1 MVARSAIALALLPL
15 LGLTTLAPQ
24 TLAQSIT
31 PASDGTGTMVQQE
44 GNTYTIRG
52 GTQVDSKVFH
62 SFGELGLSPN
72 EIANFLSNPN
82 IQTIFG
88 RVTGGNPSIIQGL
101 LQVTGGNSNLLL
113 MNPAGIVFTQGAS
126 FNIPGSLTVTT
137 ADAIGFESGFFT
149 ATGNVN
155 YQNLVGAP
163 NTFVFTG
170 DNGSIVNAA
179 ELELNQGNLA
189 LIGSSV
195 INTGTLSTASG
206 TITITAVPENRTVR
220 INQAGMVLGLE
231 ISPADLESGIQAT
244 DLARLLTGSNLEDD
258 TGIRVDA
265 NDELRLTDTNH
276 PLDTA
281 GNVTIAG
288 QVEGN
293 QVHLAAA
300 NDVNPIGSPE
310 TLIRTHNGEYSAPTV
325 TRFAANPTDANSYI
339 FLDATVPDYS
349 NLLFGGEV
357 GTTTVVVTPNE
368 NGMETIT
375 EILTT
380 PGLSLVDALHIVS
393 EGSEGNFWLGNAF
406 VDSNTIRQY
415 QLQMATWNQ
424 GLNVGADILLYAC
437 FVALGSSGDA
447 LLNTLASYTGVDV
460 AGSTNLTG
468 FGGDWQ
474 LERSV
479 GEIQATAPFE
489 GNVLANYGDTLQVF
503 TTTNGNDAGI
513 GSLRQALLNANAAD
527 GDDQIRFVPGLTE
540 VTLTSDEL
548 FIDARNGDLI
558 IDGDSGGASN
568 VIVERSTVSGTPD
581 FRIFD
586 ITGDG
591 NVTIDALTIRN
602 GVSLAAGGITRG
614 VGTGTLRL
622 TDSTV
627 SDNSGDGISASGI
640 ISKGAVLLENS
651 TVSNNSGRGIRSVG
665 TVTLTNSIV
674 NNNSSDGISAEG
686 AVTLT
691 DSTVSGNS
699 ISFVTSYGIF
709 SRDAVTLNNSSV
721 SNNLAFGISAGR
733 AVTLNNSSV
742 SENSRDGISSNNS
755 TVTLNNSTV
764 RGNSDRGIISNGA
777 VLLDNSTVS
786 DNLGDGIRSTDA
798 VTLTNSTVNNNSGDG
813 ISAQGA
819 VTLNNSTVHDN
830 SSDGIFNQEHAVTLN
845 NSSVSNNLAFGIFA
859 GRAVTLNNSTVSE
872 NSRDGILSIHS
883 TVTLNNSTVRSNS
896 GRGIISNGAV
906 LLENST
912 VNDNLGG
919 GIRSADTVTLTNST
933 VNGNSASALS
943 DGLVGFGGGLFS
955 SSGVTIINSTISGNI
970 ATGDGGGIYTGGG
983 GTIINST
990 ITNNTADSDANGIGD
1005 GGGIYNST
1013 LLGGNTLTIRNS
1025 IVADNFDLGGRIH
1038 PDVSGGAIINGDA
1051 NNLIGNPTGANG
1063 TIGTGSDLTFTSLGI
1078 TDINQVLAPLANNGG
1093 STQTHAPV
1101 PGSPALDAGN
1111 NANIPAGITTDQRG
1125 GIRIIND
1132 IVDIGAFESQGFTL
1146 NVTGSPQ
1153 STPIN
1158 TAFADSL
1165 TVQVLENFANQ
1176 PIPGVPITFN
1186 APSSG
1191 ASGSFGNGTTVL
1203 TNAQGI
1209 AENPVTANTIA
1220 GNYQVIATA
1229 NGLSLTPFDLTN
1241 TDNQTQPPST
1251 PQPEPQSPSTP
1262 QPINPV
1268 NPINDSSA
1276 NPIINPVN
1284 PINESSPNSTI
1295 NPVNLLQL
1303 PQNPPPI
1310 VQTQIS
1316 DLKIDIVAE
1325 IEEYF
1330 TRQYED
1336 YLGFSDTPTTNQAES
1351 QAILRRIEQETGTK
1365 PALLYAVFVPSNAPL
1380 LTPTPG
1386 LNLNKKLETPE
1397 RERDSSQ
1404 DQLELI
1410 IVTAEGQPIRRPIPG
1425 ATREK
1430 VLQTTQQ
1437 LRRAVTDIRI
1447 PRPYLPAAQQLYQWL
1462 VAPIEAELNT
1472 HQIDIISLLV
1482 DSGLRSLPM
1491 AILHDGEQFILEKYN
1506 VNLMPSISLT
1516 DTRYVDIKNLKV
1528 LAMGASEFT
1537 DQNPLP
1543 AVPVELS
1550 TITEKLWQGQ
1560 SFLNTTFTPQQL
1572 KTVRNQTPF
1581 GILHLATH
1589 GEFKSGKPEN
1599 SYIQFWNSK
1608 LSLEKIRELGL
1619 NNPPVELM
1627 VLSACRT
1634 ALGDEKAELGFTGL
1648 AVQAGV
1654 KSALGSLWYVSDEAT
1669 LGFMTT
1675 FYSYL
1680 KQAPIKAEAL
1690 RQAQLAMIRGEV
1702 RIENG
1707 QLVTPNRTILLPPQL
1722 AELPDKELTHPY
1734 YWSAFTLVGNPW

>member
-1 MVARSAIALALLPL
+1 MVDCRNIAIALLPL

-31 PASDGTGTMVQQE
+31 PASDGTGTMIQQE
-44 GNTYTIRG
+44 GNTYTITG

-137 ADAIGFESGFFT
+137 ADAIGFESGFFP

-195 INTGTLSTASG
+195 INTGTLSTGDG

-300 NDVNPIGSPE
+300 NQVNPIGNSE
-310 TLIRTHNGEYSAPTV
+310 TLIRTDSGEYSAPTV

-339 FLDATVPDYS
+339 FLDATVPNYS
-349 NLLFGGEV
+349 NLLFGGEA

-375 EILTT
+375 ETLTT

-393 EGSEGNFWLGNAF
+393 EGSEGNFWLGKAF
-406 VDSNTIRQY
+406 VDSNTIGQY
-415 QLQMATWNQ
+415 QPQMATWNQ
-424 GLNVGADILLYAC
+424 GLSVGADILLYAC
-437 FVALGSSGDA
+437 FVALGNSGDA
-447 LLNTLASYTGVDV
+447 LLNTLALYTGVDV

-479 GEIQATAPFE
+479 GEIEATAPFE
-489 GNVLANYGDTLQVF
+489 GSVLANYGDTLQVF

-513 GSLRQALLNANAAD
+513 GSLRQAILNANAAD
-527 GDDQIRFVPGLTE
+527 GDDEIRFVPGLTE

-548 FIDARNGDLI
+548 SINTRNGDLM

-568 VIVERSTVSGTPD
+568 VIVERSTVAGTPN
-581 FRIFD
+581 FRIFN

-602 GVSLAAGGITRG
+602 GVSLAAGGIAWNIG
-614 VGTGTLRL
+614 PGTLRL

-627 SDNSGDGISASGI
+627 SDNSGDGISAGSI
-640 ISKGAVLLENS
+640 ASKGAVLLDNS
-651 TVSNNSGRGIRSVG
+651 TVSNNSRYGIRSIG
-665 TVTLTNSIV
+665 TVTLTNSTV
-674 NNNSSDGISAEG
+674 NNNSSRGIFASG

-699 ISFVTSYGIF
+699 ISFVTGDGIF
-709 SRDAVTLNNSSV
+709 SQGDTVTLNNSSV
-721 SNNLAFGISAGR
+721 SNNSSRGILASG
-733 AVTLNNSSV
+733 AVTLNNSTV
-742 SENSRDGISSNNS
+742 SENSREGIRSMHS

-764 RGNSDRGIISNGA
+764 RGNSGRGISSNGA
-777 VLLDNSTVS
+777 VLENSTVS
-786 DNLGDGIRSTDA
+786 DTLGDGIRSIDP

-819 VTLNNSTVHDN
+819 VTLTDSTVNNNSG
-830 SSDGIFNQEHAVTLN
+830 DGIFNQEHAVTLN
-845 NSSVSNNLAFGIFA
+845 NSSVSNNSGRGILA

-872 NSRDGILSIHS
+872 NSREGIRSIYS
-883 TVTLNNSTVRSNS
+883 TVTLNTSTVRGNS
-896 GRGIISNGAV
+896 GHGIISNGAV

-912 VNDNLGG
+912 VSDNLGG

-943 DGLVGFGGGLFS
+943 DGLVGLGGGLFS
-955 SSGVTIINSTISGNI
+955 RSGVTIINSTISGNT
-970 ATGDGGGIYTGGG
+970 ATGDGGGINTRGG

-1025 IVADNFDLGGRIH
+1025 IVAGNFDLAGRIH
-1038 PDVSGGAIINGDA
+1038 SDVSGRATINGDA
-1051 NNLIGNPTGANG
+1051 NNLIGDPTGANG
-1063 TIGTGSDLTFTSLGI
+1063 TIGTGSDLTFASLGI
-1078 TDINQVLAPLANNGG
+1078 TTINQILAPLANNGG
-1093 STQTHAPV
+1093 STQTHALL

-1111 NANIPAGITTDQRG
+1111 NANIPADITTDQRG
-1125 GIRIIND
+1125 ATRIIND

-1153 STPIN
+1153 STLVN

-1203 TNAQGI
+1203 TNPQGI
-1209 AENPVTANTIA
+1209 AENPVTANTVA

-1229 NGLSLTPFDLTN
+1229 NGLQLTPFDLTN
-1241 TDNQTQPPST
+1241 TDNPTQPPLT

-1268 NPINDSSA
+1268 NPINESSA
-1276 NPIINPVN
+1276 NPTINPVN
-1284 PINESSPNSTI
+1284 PINESSANPTINSVNPINESSANPTI

-1310 VQTQIS
+1310 VQTQI
-1316 DLKIDIVAE
+1316 
-1325 IEEYF
+1325 
-1330 TRQYED
+1330 
-1336 YLGFSDTPTTNQAES
+1336 P
-1351 QAILRRIEQETGTK
+1351 
-1365 PALLYAVFVPSNAPL
+1365 
-1380 LTPTPG
+1380 
-1386 LNLNKKLETPE
+1386 
-1397 RERDSSQ
+1397 
-1404 DQLELI
+1404 
-1410 IVTAEGQPIRRPIPG
+1410 
-1425 ATREK
+1425 
-1430 VLQTTQQ
+1430 
-1437 LRRAVTDIRI
+1437 
-1447 PRPYLPAAQQLYQWL
+1447 
-1462 VAPIEAELNT
+1462 
-1472 HQIDIISLLV
+1472 
-1482 DSGLRSLPM
+1482 
-1491 AILHDGEQFILEKYN
+1491 
-1506 VNLMPSISLT
+1506 
-1516 DTRYVDIKNLKV
+1516 
-1528 LAMGASEFT
+1528 
-1537 DQNPLP
+1537 
-1543 AVPVELS
+1543 
-1550 TITEKLWQGQ
+1550 
-1560 SFLNTTFTPQQL
+1560 
-1572 KTVRNQTPF
+1572 
-1581 GILHLATH
+1581 
-1589 GEFKSGKPEN
+1589 N
-1599 SYIQFWNSK
+1599 SYIQFWQTK
-1608 LSLEKIRELGL
+1608 LALDQIRELGL

-1634 ALGDEKAELGFTGL
+1634 ALGDEEAELGFTGL

-1669 LGFMTT
+1669 LGLMTT
-1675 FYSYL
+1675 FYSQL

-1690 RQAQLAMIRGEV
+1690 RQTQLAMIRGEV
-1702 RIENG
+1702 RLEKG
-1707 QLVTPNRTILLPPQL
+1707 QLITPNRTIPLPPQL

-1734 YWSAFTLVGNPW
+1734 YWSAFTLVGSPW

>member
-1 MVARSAIALALLPL
+1 
-15 LGLTTLAPQ
+15 
-24 TLAQSIT
+24 
-31 PASDGTGTMVQQE
+31 
-44 GNTYTIRG
+44 
-52 GTQVDSKVFH
+52 
-62 SFGELGLSPN
+62 
-72 EIANFLSNPN
+72 
-82 IQTIFG
+82 
-88 RVTGGNPSIIQGL
+88 
-101 LQVTGGNSNLLL
+101 
-113 MNPAGIVFTQGAS
+113 
-126 FNIPGSLTVTT
+126 
-137 ADAIGFESGFFT
+137 
-149 ATGNVN
+149 
-155 YQNLVGAP
+155 
-163 NTFVFTG
+163 
-170 DNGSIVNAA
+170 
-179 ELELNQGNLA
+179 
-189 LIGSSV
+189 
-195 INTGTLSTASG
+195 
-206 TITITAVPENRTVR
+206 
-220 INQAGMVLGLE
+220 
-231 ISPADLESGIQAT
+231 
-244 DLARLLTGSNLEDD
+244 
-258 TGIRVDA
+258 
-265 NDELRLTDTNH
+265 
-276 PLDTA
+276 
-281 GNVTIAG
+281 
-288 QVEGN
+288 
-293 QVHLAAA
+293 
-300 NDVNPIGSPE
+300 
-310 TLIRTHNGEYSAPTV
+310 
-325 TRFAANPTDANSYI
+325 
-339 FLDATVPDYS
+339 
-349 NLLFGGEV
+349 
-357 GTTTVVVTPNE
+357 
-368 NGMETIT
+368 
-375 EILTT
+375 
-380 PGLSLVDALHIVS
+380 
-393 EGSEGNFWLGNAF
+393 
-406 VDSNTIRQY
+406 
-415 QLQMATWNQ
+415 
-424 GLNVGADILLYAC
+424 
-437 FVALGSSGDA
+437 
-447 LLNTLASYTGVDV
+447 
-460 AGSTNLTG
+460 
-468 FGGDWQ
+468 
-474 LERSV
+474 
-479 GEIQATAPFE
+479 ATAPFE
-489 GNVLANYGDTLQVF
+489 GSVLANYGDTLQVF

-527 GDDQIRFVPGLTE
+527 GDDQIRFIPGLTE

-548 FIDARNGDLI
+548 FIDTRNGDLI
-558 IDGDSGGASN
+558 IDGNSGGASN
-568 VIVERSTVSGTPD
+568 VIVERSTVAGTPN

-591 NVTIDALTIRN
+591 NVTMDTLTIRN
-602 GVSLAAGGITRG
+602 GVSLGAGGIAWG
-614 VGTGTLRL
+614 IGPGTLRL

-627 SDNSGDGISASGI
+627 SDNSGDGISAGSI
-640 ISKGAVLLENS
+640 ASDGAVLLENS
-651 TVSNNSGRGIRSVG
+651 TVSNNSRHGIRSIG
-665 TVTLTNSIV
+665 TVTLTNSTV
-674 NNNSSDGISAEG
+674 NNNSGDGIDAHG

-691 DSTVSGNS
+691 DSTVHDNS
-699 ISFVTSYGIF
+699 SDGIY
-709 SRDAVTLNNSSV
+709 SRVDVVTLNNSSV
-721 SNNLAFGISAGR
+721 SNNLAFGIYASG
-733 AVTLNNSSV
+733 AVTLNNSTV
-742 SENSRDGISSNNS
+742 SENSREGIHSIHS

-764 RGNSDRGIISNGA
+764 RGNSGRGIISSDA
-777 VLLDNSTVS
+777 MLLENSTVS
-786 DNLGDGIRSTDA
+786 DNLGGGIRSTDA

-813 ISAQGA
+813 IDAHGA
-819 VTLNNSTVHDN
+819 VTLTDSTVHDN
-830 SSDGIFNQEHAVTLN
+830 SSDGIYSRVDVVTLN
-845 NSSVSNNLAFGIFA
+845 NSSVSNNLAFGIYA
-859 GRAVTLNNSTVSE
+859 SGAVTLNNSTVSE
-872 NSRDGILSIHS
+872 NSREGIHSIHS
-883 TVTLNNSTVRSNS
+883 TVTLNNSTVRGNS
-896 GRGIISNGAV
+896 GRGIISSDAM

-912 VNDNLGG
+912 VSDNLGG

-933 VNGNSASALS
+933 VNGNSASGS
-943 DGLVGFGGGLFS
+943 GDGLFSGFGGGLFS

-970 ATGDGGGIYTGGG
+970 ATGDGGGINTRGG

-990 ITNNTADSDANGIGD
+990 ITNNTAESNGNGIGD

-1025 IVADNFDLGGRIH
+1025 IVAGNFDLGGRIH
-1038 PDVSGGAIINGDA
+1038 PDVSGRATINGDA
-1051 NNLIGNPTGANG
+1051 NNLIGDPTGANG
-1063 TIGTGSDLTFTSLGI
+1063 TIGTGSDLTFASLGI
-1078 TDINQVLAPLANNGG
+1078 TTINQILAPLADNGG
-1093 STQTHAPV
+1093 STQTHALV

-1132 IVDIGAFESQGFTL
+1132 LVDIGAFESQGFTL

-1153 STPIN
+1153 STLVN

-1176 PIPGVPITFN
+1176 PIPGVPIRFN

-1191 ASGSFGNGTTVL
+1191 ASGSLGNGTTVL
-1203 TNAQGI
+1203 TNPQGI

-1229 NGLSLTPFDLTN
+1229 NGLQLTPFDLTN
-1241 TDNQTQPPST
+1241 TDNPTQPPLT

-1268 NPINDSSA
+1268 NPINDSSGNPTINPVNPINESSA

-1284 PINESSPNSTI
+1284 PINDSSPNSTI

-1310 VQTQIS
+1310 VQAQIP
-1316 DLKIDIVAE
+1316 DLKLDIVAE
-1325 IEEYF
+1325 IEEYL

-1365 PALLYAVFVPSNAPL
+1365 PALLYAVFVPSNAPS

-1397 RERDSSQ
+1397 SGRDSSQ

-1430 VLQTTQQ
+1430 VLQTSQQ

-1462 VAPIEAELNT
+1462 VAPIESELNT
-1472 HQIDIISLLV
+1472 HQIDTISLLV

-1491 AILHDGEQFILEKYN
+1491 AILHDGNEFLLEKYN

-1516 DTRYVDIKNLKV
+1516 DTRYANIKNLKV

-1550 TITEKLWQGQ
+1550 IITEKLWQGQ

-1599 SYIQFWNSK
+1599 SYIQFWQTK
-1608 LSLEKIRELGL
+1608 LALDQIRGLGL

-1634 ALGDEKAELGFTGL
+1634 ALGDEEAELGFTGL

-1654 KSALGSLWYVSDEAT
+1654 KSAVGSLWYVSDEAT
-1669 LGFMTT
+1669 LGLMTT

-1690 RQAQLAMIRGEV
+1690 RQTQLAMIRGEV
-1702 RIENG
+1702 RIEKG
-1707 QLVTPNRTILLPPQL
+1707 QLITPNFTLPLPPQL

-1734 YWSAFTLVGNPW
+1734 YWSAFTLVGSPW